1 MCIIASADN
10 TATEQC
16 EWVDE
21 EWVDTANLQIP
32 PDISIEYGTPVYTM
46 NQRAPEWEL

>member
-10 TATEQC
+10 TTTEQY
-16 EWVDE
+16 EWAGE
-21 EWVDTANLQIP
+21 EWVGTANLQIP

-46 NQRAPEWEL
+46 NQRAREWEF